1 MTWADWYLICFIVG
15 FALTLLSLLGSVH
28 IHLPHLH
35 VHFGGAGHQGAPHA
49 GHGGGG
55 AVAYLNFGT
64 VAAFLVWFGATGY
77 LLQRYS
83 SIWTL
88 LAFGV
93 AVVAGLVG
101 ATLVFLFLA
110 KFLIRPG
117 EEMDPADYQMEG
129 VLGTVSSRIRPEGVG
144 EILFSREG
152 VRRSAGARS
161 ESGEA
166 IPEGIEV
173 VVTKYENGIA
183 WVRRW
188 DELAETSQAS
198 AGSAN

>member
-1 MTWADWYLICFIVG
+1 MTWTDWYLICFVVG
-15 FALTLLSLLGSVH
+15 FMLSVLSLLGGVH
-28 IHLPHLH
+28 IHLPHFH
-35 VHFGGAGHQGAPHA
+35 VHFGGFGHHGIPHA
-49 GHGGGG
+49 GHGPAGP
-55 AVAYLNFGT
+55 VAYFNFGT
-64 VAAFLVWFGATGY
+64 VAAFLLWFGATGY

-93 AVVAGLVG
+93 ALLAGVVG
-101 ATLVFLFLA
+101 AALVFLFRA

-117 EEMDPADYQMEG
+117 EELDPADYQMQG
-129 VLGTVSSRIRPEGVG
+129 VLGTVSSRIRPDGMG
-144 EILFSREG
+144 EILFSQAG
-152 VRRSAGARS
+152 ARRAAGARS

-166 IPEGIEV
+166 IPAGVEV

-188 DELAETSQAS
+188 DDLAGTSQAG
-198 AGSAN
+198 AGAN